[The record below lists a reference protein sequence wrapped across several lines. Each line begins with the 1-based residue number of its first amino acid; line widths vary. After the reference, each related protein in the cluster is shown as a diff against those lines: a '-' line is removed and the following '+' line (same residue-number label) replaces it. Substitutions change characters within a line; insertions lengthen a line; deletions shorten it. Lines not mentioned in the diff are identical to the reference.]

1 MLFKL
6 KHTFFII
13 FIPLLVLGC
22 QSKQL
27 TSIEKSQQV
36 KEKADR
42 KRKEKARAEQ
52 EKARKKHYN
61 MQAESTKTLM
71 DYNKSE
77 SEKWIKKNYHNQSFF
92 EKIKSFFQNFKR
104 RTKPDKGLFSKKQKR
119 KTKKNI
125 FQRIFKKK
133 K

>member
-13 FIPLLVLGC
+13 FIPILILGC
-22 QSKQL
+22 QTKPI

-36 KEKADR
+36 KEKSDK
-42 KRKEKARAEQ
+42 KRKQKARAKQ
-52 EKARKKHYN
+52 EKARKKHYSN
-61 MQAESTKTLM
+61 QAESTKSLM
-71 DYNKSE
+71 DYNKNE
-77 SEKWIKKNYHNQSFF
+77 SELWLNKNYQNQSFF
-92 EKIKSFFQNFKR
+92 EKVKGFFQNFKR
-104 RTKPDKGLFSKKQKR
+104 KSRPDEGLFSKKQKR
-119 KTKKNI
+119 RSKKNI

>member
-22 QSKQL
+22 QTKPL

-36 KEKADR
+36 KEKTDK
-42 KRKEKARAEQ
+42 KRKEKLQAER

-61 MQAESTKTLM
+61 MQAESTKALM
-71 DYNKSE
+71 DYNKNE
-77 SEKWIKKNYHNQSFF
+77 SERWINKNYHNQSFF
-92 EKIKSFFQNFKR
+92 EKVKGFFRNFKR
-104 RTKPDKGLFSKKQKR
+104 KPKPDKGLYSKKQKR
-119 KTKKNI
+119 KSKKNI

>member
-1 MLFKL
+1 M
-6 KHTFFII
+6 
-13 FIPLLVLGC
+13 GC